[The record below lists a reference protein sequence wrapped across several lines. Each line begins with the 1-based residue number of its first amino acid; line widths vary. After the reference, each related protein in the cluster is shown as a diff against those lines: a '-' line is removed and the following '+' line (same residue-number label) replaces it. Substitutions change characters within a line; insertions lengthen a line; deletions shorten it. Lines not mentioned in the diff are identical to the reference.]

1 LPVLTIISAH
11 SSTETEEPEL
21 LLHDDSPAA
30 VEARD
35 RNYVLGTYARAPF
48 HPRSGRGALLTDA
61 AGAEYWDLL
70 GGIAVSA
77 LGYEHPRLVRT
88 LQDAASSLLHVSNLF
103 YDPAPGILAESL
115 VKASGLSRVFFCNSG
130 TEANEAALKIAR
142 LVHTDRHEV
151 VALHGSFHGRTFGS
165 LSVTGNAKYRQ
176 PFEPLLDG
184 VTFIA
189 PNDLEALERAVTART
204 AAIILEPILGEG
216 GVIPLSIEYLQKASL
231 LAETTGALLICDEI
245 QTGLG
250 RCGTMFA
257 YEAAGI
263 LPDLVT
269 LAKPLGGGL
278 PLGAVLVGP
287 RAAGAMKPGMHG
299 TTFGGN
305 PLACRLGIAL
315 LQELRDS
322 RLVDRVNQLG
332 AWLGEELAQLRD
344 EEIGVIEIRG
354 RGLMW
359 GIELDRPAGPLV
371 DQLRQRG
378 FITGT
383 AGEKVLRLLP
393 PYVIPQAA
401 LKAFLSTLRAILH
414 AEPASDTGRFPAQTP
429 HHQAGLSGPE
439 QVAAASWQPGS
450 SPAFPVFDKYS

>member
-1 LPVLTIISAH
+1 MSTY
-11 SSTETEEPEL
+11 SSTEPEEPEL

-35 RNYVLGTYARAPF
+35 QKYVLGTYARAPF
-48 HPRSGRGALLTDA
+48 HPRSGHGALLIDS
-61 AGAEYWDLL
+61 AGDEYWDLL
-70 GGIAVSA
+70 AGIAVSA
-77 LGYEHPRLVRT
+77 LGYQHPRIVRT
-88 LQDAASSLLHVSNLF
+88 LEEAATSLLHVSNLF

-115 VKASGLSRVFFCNSG
+115 VKSSGLSQVFFCNSG

-142 LVHTDRHEV
+142 LVHTDRLDV

-165 LSVTGNAKYRQ
+165 LSVTGNAKYRE
-176 PFEPLLDG
+176 PFEPLLEG
-184 VTFIA
+184 VTFVA
-189 PNDLEALERAVTART
+189 PNDLDALERAVTSRT

-216 GVIPLSIEYLQKASL
+216 GVIPLSIEFLQKASL

-278 PLGAVLVGP
+278 PLGAVLVGV

-305 PLACRLGIAL
+305 PLACRLGIEL

-322 RLVDRVNQLG
+322 RLIGQVDQLG
-332 AWLGEELAQLRD
+332 AWLGGELAQLRN
-344 EEIGVIEIRG
+344 EGIGVIDIRG

-359 GIELDRPAGPLV
+359 GIELDRPAGPIV
-371 DQLRQRG
+371 NQLRERR
-378 FITGT
+378 FIAGT

-401 LKAFLSTLRAILH
+401 LQSFVDTLREILH
-414 AEPASDTGRFPAQTP
+414 EEQAGDSARLLAQTSLTSLHPDLAQAEPVPLAPAALP
-429 HHQAGLSGPE
+429 
-439 QVAAASWQPGS
+439 
-450 SPAFPVFDKYS
+450 SPSLVFDKY